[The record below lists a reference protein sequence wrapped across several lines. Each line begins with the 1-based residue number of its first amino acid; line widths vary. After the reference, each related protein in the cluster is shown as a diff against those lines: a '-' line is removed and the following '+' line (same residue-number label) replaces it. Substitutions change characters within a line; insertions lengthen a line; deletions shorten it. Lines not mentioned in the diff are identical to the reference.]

1 MTKLWKKRDGTLIKL
16 SDMSQEHIE
25 STMTILRRKSVA
37 FPFMREPLLWLES
50 FQNELDSRIIKH
62 DEKQSQICTIS

>member
-1 MTKLWKKRDGTLIKL
+1 
-16 SDMSQEHIE
+16 
-25 STMTILRRKSVA
+25 
-37 FPFMREPLLWLES
+37 MREPLLWLES